1 MLLSGIREFWSGL
14 DWSVLTDMLIS
25 VIPALLCITLHETA
39 HGFVAYRLG
48 DDTAKRAGRLSLN
61 PLRHIDWF
69 GLLMMVVFH
78 FGWAKPVPVDMRKF
92 KKPKT
97 GMAVVAAA
105 GPLSNLL
112 LALVLLFIYGLIYFP
127 LTIAGTGLA
136 DFALQTVST
145 TAYLSVALAVFNVIP
160 VSPLDGSKVLFSF
173 LRDDQYAKLM
183 RYERYGMI
191 ALLVLVWTGVLSK
204 PLNAATTWVF
214 DLLFHFA
221 QWGGDL
227 ALKLFYR

>member
-92 KKPKT
+92 KKPRT
-97 GMAVVAAA
+97 GMAV
-105 GPLSNLL
+105 
-112 LALVLLFIYGLIYFP
+112 VLLFIYGLIYFP

-136 DFALQTVST
+136 DFVLQTVST

-160 VSPLDGSKVLFSF
+160 ISPLDGSKVLFSF

-214 DLLFHFA
+214 ALLFHFA